1 MIKYNDEMGVFVLS
15 LTPSQMES
23 LVFAVSYSQDWFHSE
38 KYHQIPASVQSVSLS
53 MYIDSLYRECVNAR
67 NCYPYILH

>member
-23 LVFAVSYSQDWFHSE
+23 LVWAVSDAHDWFHSQRFF
-38 KYHQIPASVQSVSLS
+38 QIPASVQNAALS
-53 MYIDSLYRECVNAR
+53 MNVDTLYRECVKAR
-67 NCYPYILH
+67 NSYPYILH

>member
-23 LVFAVSYSQDWFHSE
+23 LFFAVFDAHDWFHSQRFL
-38 KYHQIPASVQSVSLS
+38 QIPASVKNTALS
-53 MYIDSLYRECVNAR
+53 MYVDSLYRECVKAR
-67 NCYPYILH
+67 NSYPYILH